1 MLRKNF
7 SIHIINHHLL
17 YIRPI
22 IGRYYLKDG
31 ALQILANCLLIETE
45 KESLFL
51 WLFAV
56 SK

>member
-22 IGRYYLKDG
+22 MGMCRLKY
-31 ALQILANCLLIETE
+31 QILGNGVNLEL
-45 KESLFL
+45 
-51 WLFAV
+51 
-56 SK
+56 

>member
-22 IGRYYLKDG
+22 IPTCCQVDG
-31 ALQILANCLLIETE
+31 NG
-45 KESLFL
+45 
-51 WLFAV
+51 V
-56 SK
+56 S

>member
-1 MLRKNF
+1 MRHHSKTVTKNT
-7 SIHIINHHLL
+7 NL